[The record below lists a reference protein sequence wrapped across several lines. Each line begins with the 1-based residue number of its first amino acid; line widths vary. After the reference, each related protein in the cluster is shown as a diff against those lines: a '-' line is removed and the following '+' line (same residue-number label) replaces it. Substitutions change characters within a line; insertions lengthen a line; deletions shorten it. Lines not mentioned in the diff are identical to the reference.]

1 MTDHGTPQVAASV
14 TAKSFRR
21 QSRLDMPYPR
31 ISHVLDFWLR
41 IHFFRRD
48 FHSSDRCHVY
58 QPVGTG
64 HRAIGFIGRI

>member
-31 ISHVLDFWLR
+31 ISHVLDFRPWFCLL
-41 IHFFRRD
+41 HRD
-48 FHSSDRCHVY
+48 FHSGGRCHVY